1 MRKFYSRILAV
12 CMAGTMAFT
21 PFTPVGTLIGNNI
34 TIEAKAADAVDTS
47 WYDNCTEGQT
57 EFTITTAAQLRGLAE
72 LVNKNEDIFSE
83 CKIKLGKDIDLNNEQ
98 WTPIGNG
105 YEFNGEFDG
114 QGHTIYN
121 LKESEIEDAN
131 YIKAGLFGVVKGISV
146 EKEDG
151 TYNITPAVIKN
162 VTIENADI
170 EVTNT
175 KNNVPN
181 TLGGTG
187 ALVSYGVN
195 INIENCKVKNA
206 KITANNSSPRAGA
219 MLGNIEAGKITN
231 CQVEKSEVNAGANDR
246 VGLLCGYMQG
256 ASSSN
261 KKKEQANAIQNVRV
275 QGSVKGRNSIGG
287 VIGYYKE
294 QYNASESIFK
304 GAVTQEGTTVEGVSA
319 VAGIAGFSWNII
331 EESINNAS
339 VTGTTNVSGIT
350 SVSQTNKNGN
360 INGGN
365 VSNCINNGDVTG
377 DSYVAGI
384 LACKTSY
391 AAWTASAIDNCYN
404 RGNIV
409 SKDDNVDAIAKITGG
424 SKYTGTTVSNSYNL
438 GNVNSA
444 SGNIIFNESNKYT
457 NVYFK
462 TDSSEIVSP
471 KGTIGQTE
479 AQFKDRTVVDALN
492 ANDGV
497 EETVWYQNTEN
508 PDLAFNMTV
517 TSDITVPETLN
528 VTLGKTMKLQAS
540 VTPEDATNKT
550 LVYTSSD
557 NTIASVK
564 EDGTISGLKLGTA
577 DITVKAMDT
586 GKEKTVKV
594 TVKEAEKEPA
604 NPTNPAKPSQPTT
617 EKETSTVATVKKG
630 TKLTVGTNTFV
641 VTNVKAKTVSYKGTK
656 KKKAA
661 KITIPAT
668 VKSGKQVYK
677 VTAIA
682 DNAFK
687 NNKKIKT
694 VVVGKNVRT
703 IGKKAFYGCKNLKK
717 ITVQSSIIKK
727 VGAKAFKGI
736 NKKAVIKVPSKKYK
750 AYKKVFK
757 GKGQAK
763 TVTIKK

>member
-12 CMAGTMAFT
+12 CMAGTMALT
-21 PFTPVGTLIGNNI
+21 PFTPVGTLIGNTI
-34 TIEAKAADAVDTS
+34 TIEAKAAEASVDTS
-47 WYDNCTEGQT
+47 WYEDGQT
-57 EFTITTAAQLRGLAE
+57 EFTISTEAQLRGLAE
-72 LVNKNEDIFSE
+72 LVNKQNKLFSGCTVKLANDIVMDDSESFTPIGLNRNRGFGGIFDGQNHTIKNMFIYNEIHNENLTGLYVGLFGSAIGKNSTTTTIKNLTVENATVIEKCDESTTIKNVNQSTQGTAALVGYGKNIYIENCSVKDSNVSNDVLRTTGGLVGNLNGGSISE
-83 CKIKLGKDIDLNNEQ
+83 CKVINTKVNGILSEGLLSGVIDTVGNPKTGPIVVDNAVKDVYVQGNVKGQDGSKFTGGLVGNSVDSNISNAIVGKDSIIEGDSNVAG
-98 WTPIGNG
+98 IV
-105 YEFNGEFDG
+105 GENRGD
-114 QGHTIYN
+114 
-121 LKESEIEDAN
+121 
-131 YIKAGLFGVVKGISV
+131 
-146 EKEDG
+146 
-151 TYNITPAVIKN
+151 IKN
-162 VTIENADI
+162 CFN
-170 EVTNT
+170 
-175 KNNVPN
+175 
-181 TLGGTG
+181 
-187 ALVSYGVN
+187 S
-195 INIENCKVKNA
+195 A
-206 KITANNSSPRAGA
+206 KIV
-219 MLGNIEAGKITN
+219 GK
-231 CQVEKSEVNAGANDR
+231 E
-246 VGLLCGYMQG
+246 Y
-256 ASSSN
+256 
-261 KKKEQANAIQNVRV
+261 
-275 QGSVKGRNSIGG
+275 
-287 VIGYYKE
+287 
-294 QYNASESIFK
+294 
-304 GAVTQEGTTVEGVSA
+304 
-319 VAGIAGFSWNII
+319 VAGIATGIGTELVKI
-331 EESINNAS
+331 E
-339 VTGTTNVSGIT
+339 
-350 SVSQTNKNGN
+350 
-360 INGGN
+360 
-365 VSNCINNGDVTG
+365 
-377 DSYVAGI
+377 
-384 LACKTSY
+384 
-391 AAWTASAIDNCYN
+391 NCYN
-404 RGNIV
+404 LGE
-409 SKDDNVDAIAKITGG
+409 VDAKDNTDKMGALTYADNKIFN
-424 SKYTGTTVSNSYNL
+424 VANSYNL
-438 GNVNSA
+438 GTVKDL
-444 SGNIIFNESNKYT
+444 SGDKAQFNANDTYT
-457 NVYFK
+457 NVAYN
-462 TDSSEIVSP
+462 SENGIAAAE
-471 KGTIGQTE
+471 GTTGITGYAE

-528 VTLGKTMKLQAS
+528 VTLGKSMKLQAS
-540 VTPEDATNKT
+540 ITPEDATNKT

-557 NTIASVK
+557 DTIASVK
-564 EDGTISGLKLGTA
+564 EDGTVSGLKLGTA

-594 TVKEAEKEPA
+594 TVKKVEKEPA

-617 EKETSTVATVKKG
+617 KTVKKG
-630 TKLTVGTNTFV
+630 TKLIVGTNTFV

-656 KKKAA
+656 NKKVA

>member
-47 WYDNCTEGQT
+47 WYDNRTEGQT

-195 INIENCKVKNA
+195 INIE
-206 KITANNSSPRAGA
+206 
-219 MLGNIEAGKITN
+219 N

-517 TSDITVPETLN
+517 TSDITVPGTLN

-540 VTPEDATNKT
+540 ITPEDATNKT

-557 NTIASVK
+557 DTIASVK
-564 EDGTISGLKLGTA
+564 EDGTVSGLKLGTA

-586 GKEKTVKV
+586 GKEKNVKV

-617 EKETSTVATVKKG
+617 KTVKKG
-630 TKLTVGTNTFV
+630 TKLTVGTNIFV

-656 KKKAA
+656 KKKVA

-668 VKSGKQVYK
+668 VKSGNQVYK

>member
-12 CMAGTMAFT
+12 CMAGTMALT
-21 PFTPVGTLIGNNI
+21 PFTPVGTLIGNTI
-34 TIEAKAADAVDTS
+34 TIEAKAAEASVDTS
-47 WYDNCTEGQT
+47 WYENGQT
-57 EFTITTAAQLRGLAE
+57 EFTISTEAQLRGLAE
-72 LVNKNEDIFSE
+72 LVNKQNKLFSGCTVKLANDIVMDDSESFTPIGLNRNRGFGGIFDGQNHTIKNMFIYNEINNENLTGLYVGLFGSAIGKNSTTTTIKNLTVENATVIEKCDESTTIKNVNQSTQGTAALVGYGKNIYIENCSVKDSNVSNDVLRTTGGLVGNLNGGSISE
-83 CKIKLGKDIDLNNEQ
+83 CKVINTKVNGILSEGLLSGVIDTVGNPKTGPIVVDNAVKDVYVQGNVKGQDGSKFTGGLVGNSVDSNISNAIVGKDSIIEGDSNVAG
-98 WTPIGNG
+98 IV
-105 YEFNGEFDG
+105 GENRGD
-114 QGHTIYN
+114 
-121 LKESEIEDAN
+121 
-131 YIKAGLFGVVKGISV
+131 
-146 EKEDG
+146 
-151 TYNITPAVIKN
+151 IKN
-162 VTIENADI
+162 CFN
-170 EVTNT
+170 
-175 KNNVPN
+175 
-181 TLGGTG
+181 
-187 ALVSYGVN
+187 S
-195 INIENCKVKNA
+195 A
-206 KITANNSSPRAGA
+206 KIV
-219 MLGNIEAGKITN
+219 GK
-231 CQVEKSEVNAGANDR
+231 E
-246 VGLLCGYMQG
+246 Y
-256 ASSSN
+256 
-261 KKKEQANAIQNVRV
+261 
-275 QGSVKGRNSIGG
+275 
-287 VIGYYKE
+287 
-294 QYNASESIFK
+294 
-304 GAVTQEGTTVEGVSA
+304 
-319 VAGIAGFSWNII
+319 VAGIATGIGTELVKI
-331 EESINNAS
+331 E
-339 VTGTTNVSGIT
+339 
-350 SVSQTNKNGN
+350 
-360 INGGN
+360 
-365 VSNCINNGDVTG
+365 
-377 DSYVAGI
+377 
-384 LACKTSY
+384 
-391 AAWTASAIDNCYN
+391 NCYN
-404 RGNIV
+404 LGE
-409 SKDDNVDAIAKITGG
+409 VDAKDNTDKMGALTYADNKIFN
-424 SKYTGTTVSNSYNL
+424 VANSYNL
-438 GNVNSA
+438 GTVKDL
-444 SGNIIFNESNKYT
+444 SGDKAQFNANDTYT
-457 NVYFK
+457 NVAYN
-462 TDSSEIVSP
+462 SENGIAAAE
-471 KGTIGQTE
+471 GTTGITGYAA

-557 NTIASVK
+557 DTIASVK
-564 EDGTISGLKLGTA
+564 EDGTVSGLKLGTA

-594 TVKEAEKEPA
+594 TVKKAEKEPA
-604 NPTNPAKPSQPTT
+604 NPANPSQPTT
-617 EKETSTVATVKKG
+617 KTVKKG
-630 TKLTVGTNTFV
+630 TKLIVGTNTFV

-656 KKKAA
+656 NKKAA

-677 VTAIA
+677 VTTIA

>member
-47 WYDNCTEGQT
+47 WYDNRTEGQT

-72 LVNKNEDIFSE
+72 LVNKNKDIFSE

-246 VGLLCGYMQG
+246 AGLLCGYMQG

-261 KKKEQANAIQNVRV
+261 KEKEQANVIQNVRV

-294 QYNASESIFK
+294 QYKASESIFK

-409 SKDDNVDAIAKITGG
+409 SKDDNVDAIAKITG

-462 TDSSEIVSP
+462 TDSSEIASP
-471 KGTIGQTE
+471 EGTIGQTE

-557 NTIASVK
+557 DTIASVK
-564 EDGTISGLKLGTA
+564 EDGTVSGLKLGTA

-594 TVKEAEKEPA
+594 TVKKVEKEPA
-604 NPTNPAKPSQPTT
+604 NPTNPSQPTT
-617 EKETSTVATVKKG
+617 KTVKKG
-630 TKLTVGTNTFV
+630 TKLIVGTNTFV

-656 KKKAA
+656 NKMAA

-677 VTAIA
+677 VTTIA

>member
-12 CMAGTMAFT
+12 CMAGTMALT
-21 PFTPVGTLIGNNI
+21 PFTPVGTLIGNTI
-34 TIEAKAADAVDTS
+34 TIEAKAAEASVDTS
-47 WYDNCTEGQT
+47 WYENGQT
-57 EFTITTAAQLRGLAE
+57 EFTISTEAQLRGLAE
-72 LVNKNEDIFSE
+72 LVNKQNKLFSGCTVKLANDIVMDDSE
-83 CKIKLGKDIDLNNEQ
+83 SF
-98 WTPIGNG
+98 TPIGLNRNRG
-105 YEFNGEFDG
+105 FGGIFDG
-114 QGHTIYN
+114 QNHTIKNMFIYN
-121 LKESEIEDAN
+121 EINNEN
-131 YIKAGLFGVVKGISV
+131 LTGLYVGLFGSAIGKNSTTTTIKNLTV
-146 EKEDG
+146 ENATVIEKCDES
-151 TYNITPAVIKN
+151 TTIKN
-162 VTIENADI
+162 VNQSTQ
-170 EVTNT
+170 
-175 KNNVPN
+175 
-181 TLGGTG
+181 GTA
-187 ALVSYGVN
+187 ALVGYGKN
-195 INIENCKVKNA
+195 IYIENCSVKDSNVSNDVLRTTGGLVGNLNGGSISEGKVINTKVNGILSEGLLSGVIDTVGNPKTGPIVVDNAVKDVYVQGNVKGQDGSKFTGGLVGNSVDSNISNAIVGKDSIIEGDSNVAGIVGENRGDIKNCFNSA
-206 KITANNSSPRAGA
+206 KIV
-219 MLGNIEAGKITN
+219 GK
-231 CQVEKSEVNAGANDR
+231 E
-246 VGLLCGYMQG
+246 Y
-256 ASSSN
+256 
-261 KKKEQANAIQNVRV
+261 
-275 QGSVKGRNSIGG
+275 
-287 VIGYYKE
+287 
-294 QYNASESIFK
+294 
-304 GAVTQEGTTVEGVSA
+304 
-319 VAGIAGFSWNII
+319 VAGIATGIGTELVKI
-331 EESINNAS
+331 E
-339 VTGTTNVSGIT
+339 
-350 SVSQTNKNGN
+350 
-360 INGGN
+360 
-365 VSNCINNGDVTG
+365 
-377 DSYVAGI
+377 
-384 LACKTSY
+384 
-391 AAWTASAIDNCYN
+391 NCYN
-404 RGNIV
+404 LGE
-409 SKDDNVDAIAKITGG
+409 VDAKDNTDKMGALTYADNKIFN
-424 SKYTGTTVSNSYNL
+424 VANSYNL
-438 GNVNSA
+438 GTVKDL
-444 SGNIIFNESNKYT
+444 SGDKAQFNANDTYT
-457 NVYFK
+457 NVAYN
-462 TDSSEIVSP
+462 SENGIAAAE
-471 KGTIGQTE
+471 GTTGITGYAA

-557 NTIASVK
+557 DTIASVK
-564 EDGTISGLKLGTA
+564 EDGTVSGLKLGTA

-594 TVKEAEKEPA
+594 TVKKAEKEPA
-604 NPTNPAKPSQPTT
+604 NPTNPSQPTT
-617 EKETSTVATVKKG
+617 KTVKKG
-630 TKLTVGTNTFV
+630 TKLIVGTNTFV

-656 KKKAA
+656 NKKAA

-677 VTAIA
+677 VTTIA

>member
-12 CMAGTMAFT
+12 CMAGTMALT
-21 PFTPVGTLIGNNI
+21 PFTPVGTLIGNTI
-34 TIEAKAADAVDTS
+34 TIEAKAAEASVDTS
-47 WYDNCTEGQT
+47 WYENGQT
-57 EFTITTAAQLRGLAE
+57 EFTISTEAQLRGLAE
-72 LVNKNEDIFSE
+72 LVNKQNKLFSGCTVKLANDIVMDDSESFTPIGLNRNRGFGGIFDGQNHTIKNMFIYNEINNENLTGLYVGLFGSAIGKNSTTTTIKNLTVENATVIEKCDESTTIKNVNQSTQGTAALVGYGKNIYIENCSVKDSNVSNDVLRTTGGLVGNLNGGSISE
-83 CKIKLGKDIDLNNEQ
+83 CKVINTKVNGILSEGLLSGVIDTVGNPKTGPIVVDNAVKDVYVQGNVKGQDGSKFTGGLVGNSVDSNISNAIVGKDSIIEGDSNVAG
-98 WTPIGNG
+98 IV
-105 YEFNGEFDG
+105 GENRGD
-114 QGHTIYN
+114 
-121 LKESEIEDAN
+121 
-131 YIKAGLFGVVKGISV
+131 
-146 EKEDG
+146 
-151 TYNITPAVIKN
+151 IKN
-162 VTIENADI
+162 CFN
-170 EVTNT
+170 
-175 KNNVPN
+175 
-181 TLGGTG
+181 
-187 ALVSYGVN
+187 S
-195 INIENCKVKNA
+195 A
-206 KITANNSSPRAGA
+206 KIV
-219 MLGNIEAGKITN
+219 GK
-231 CQVEKSEVNAGANDR
+231 E
-246 VGLLCGYMQG
+246 Y
-256 ASSSN
+256 
-261 KKKEQANAIQNVRV
+261 
-275 QGSVKGRNSIGG
+275 
-287 VIGYYKE
+287 
-294 QYNASESIFK
+294 
-304 GAVTQEGTTVEGVSA
+304 
-319 VAGIAGFSWNII
+319 VAGIATGIGTELVKI
-331 EESINNAS
+331 E
-339 VTGTTNVSGIT
+339 
-350 SVSQTNKNGN
+350 
-360 INGGN
+360 
-365 VSNCINNGDVTG
+365 
-377 DSYVAGI
+377 
-384 LACKTSY
+384 
-391 AAWTASAIDNCYN
+391 NCYN
-404 RGNIV
+404 LGE
-409 SKDDNVDAIAKITGG
+409 VDAKDNTDKMGALTYADNKIFN
-424 SKYTGTTVSNSYNL
+424 VANSYNL
-438 GNVNSA
+438 GTVKDL
-444 SGNIIFNESNKYT
+444 SGDKAQFNANDTYT
-457 NVYFK
+457 NVAYN
-462 TDSSEIVSP
+462 SENGIAAAE
-471 KGTIGQTE
+471 GTTGITGYAA

-557 NTIASVK
+557 DTIASVK
-564 EDGTISGLKLGTA
+564 EDGTVSGLKLGTA

-594 TVKEAEKEPA
+594 TVKKAEKEPA
-604 NPTNPAKPSQPTT
+604 NPTNPSQPTT
-617 EKETSTVATVKKG
+617 KTVKKG
-630 TKLTVGTNTFV
+630 TKLIVGTNTFV

-656 KKKAA
+656 NKKAA

>member
-47 WYDNCTEGQT
+47 WYDKRTEGQT
-57 EFTITTAAQLRGLAE
+57 EFTISTEAQLRGLAQI
-72 LVNKNEDIFSE
+72 VNSSDAAVEGFVMPFTGCTVKLANDIVMDADTPFA
-83 CKIKLGKDIDLNNEQ
+83 
-98 WTPIGNG
+98 PIGVSRG
-105 YEFNGEFDG
+105 LGFAGVFDG
-114 QGHTIYN
+114 QGHTIKN
-121 LKESEIEDAN
+121 LTVSKSYDKIPTG
-131 YIKAGLFGVVKGISV
+131 IFAGLFGSVLGNKGSVAEIKNVTLENATVIESTEAASSSQKNAVKQGTAALVGYGKNIVVENCNVKNSYVENNVLGITGGLIGHALGADISNCKVTDTEVKGISN
-146 EKEDG
+146 EGLLGGKISLGTTDSKDG
-151 TYNITPAVIKN
+151 VTSKNKVTNIYVQGKVTGETGSTYTGGLFGSDMSTAEATDSSNIVIGKDTVIKG
-162 VTIENADI
+162 DI
-170 EVTNT
+170 STAGVVGKTWSGLTNC
-175 KNNVPN
+175 
-181 TLGGTG
+181 
-187 ALVSYGVN
+187 VSY
-195 INIENCKVKNA
+195 
-206 KITANNSSPRAGA
+206 AN
-219 MLGNIEAGKITN
+219 
-231 CQVEKSEVNAGANDR
+231 
-246 VGLLCGYMQG
+246 
-256 ASSSN
+256 
-261 KKKEQANAIQNVRV
+261 
-275 QGSVKGRNSIGG
+275 
-287 VIGYYKE
+287 
-294 QYNASESIFK
+294 
-304 GAVTQEGTTVEGVSA
+304 VEGSGDFTN
-319 VAGIAGFSWNII
+319 GIAQTGGK
-331 EESINNAS
+331 S
-339 VTGTTNVSGIT
+339 VFY
-350 SVSQTNKNGN
+350 
-360 INGGN
+360 
-365 VSNCINNGDVTG
+365 SNCMNYGDVNG
-377 DSYVAGI
+377 ADYVAGI
-384 LACKTSY
+384 TSTKSKPSR
-391 AAWTASAIDNCYN
+391 ATEIKVENCYN
-404 RGNIV
+404 LGNISSTKETV
-409 SKDDNVDAIAKITGG
+409 NIGAISYMTEKLF
-424 SKYTGTTVSNSYNL
+424 TVANSYNL
-438 GNVNSA
+438 GTVKDLSGDKVQFNANDTYINVAYNSENGIA
-444 SGNIIFNESNKYT
+444 AAEGTTGITGYT
-457 NVYFK
+457 A
-462 TDSSEIVSP
+462 
-471 KGTIGQTE
+471 

-517 TSDITVPETLN
+517 TSDITVPGTLN

-540 VTPEDATNKT
+540 ITPEDATNKT

-557 NTIASVK
+557 DTIASVK
-564 EDGTISGLKLGTA
+564 EDGTVSGLKLGTA

-594 TVKEAEKEPA
+594 TVKKVEKEPA
-604 NPTNPAKPSQPTT
+604 NPAKPSQPTT
-617 EKETSTVATVKKG
+617 KTVKKG
-630 TKLTVGTNTFV
+630 TKLIVGTNTFV
-641 VTNVKAKTVSYKGTK
+641 VTNVKAKTVSYKATK
-656 KKKAA
+656 NKKAA

-677 VTAIA
+677 VTTIA

>member
-47 WYDNCTEGQT
+47 WYDNRTEGQT

-517 TSDITVPETLN
+517 TSDITVPGTLN

-540 VTPEDATNKT
+540 ITPEDATNKT

-557 NTIASVK
+557 DTIAS
-564 EDGTISGLKLGTA
+564 
-577 DITVKAMDT
+577 
-586 GKEKTVKV
+586 
-594 TVKEAEKEPA
+594 VKEAEKEPA

-617 EKETSTVATVKKG
+617 KTVKKG
-630 TKLTVGTNTFV
+630 TKLTVGTNIFV

-656 KKKAA
+656 KKKVA

-668 VKSGKQVYK
+668 VKSGNQVYK

>member
-1 MRKFYSRILAV
+1 MCL
-12 CMAGTMAFT
+12 TH
-21 PFTPVGTLIGNNI
+21 
-34 TIEAKAADAVDTS
+34 
-47 WYDNCTEGQT
+47 W
-57 EFTITTAAQLRGLAE
+57 
-72 LVNKNEDIFSE
+72 
-83 CKIKLGKDIDLNNEQ
+83 
-98 WTPIGNG
+98 
-105 YEFNGEFDG
+105 
-114 QGHTIYN
+114 
-121 LKESEIEDAN
+121 
-131 YIKAGLFGVVKGISV
+131 
-146 EKEDG
+146 
-151 TYNITPAVIKN
+151 
-162 VTIENADI
+162 
-170 EVTNT
+170 
-175 KNNVPN
+175 
-181 TLGGTG
+181 GGTG

-246 VGLLCGYMQG
+246 AGLLCGYMQG

-462 TDSSEIVSP
+462 TDSSEIASP
-471 KGTIGQTE
+471 EGTIGQTE

-508 PDLAFNMTV
+508 PDLAFNMTI

-557 NTIASVK
+557 DTIASVK
-564 EDGTISGLKLGTA
+564 EDGTVSGLKLGTA
-577 DITVKAMDT
+577 DITVKAMDA

-604 NPTNPAKPSQPTT
+604 NPTNPAKPSQPAT
-617 EKETSTVATVKKG
+617 EKENPTVATVKKG
-630 TKLTVGTNTFV
+630 TKLTVGTNIFV

-656 KKKAA
+656 NKKAA

-668 VKSGKQVYK
+668 VKLGNQVYK

>member
-47 WYDNCTEGQT
+47 WYDKRTEGQT
-57 EFTITTAAQLRGLAE
+57 EFTISTEAQLRGLAQI
-72 LVNKNEDIFSE
+72 VNSSDAAVEGFVMPFTGCTVKLANDIVMDADTPFA
-83 CKIKLGKDIDLNNEQ
+83 
-98 WTPIGNG
+98 PIGVSRG
-105 YEFNGEFDG
+105 LGFAGVFDG
-114 QGHTIYN
+114 QGHTIKN
-121 LKESEIEDAN
+121 LTVSKSYDKIPTG
-131 YIKAGLFGVVKGISV
+131 IFAGLFGSVLGNKGSVAEIKNVTLENATVIESTEAASSSQKNAVKQGTAALVGYGKNIVVENCNVKNSYVENNVLGITGGLIGHALGADISNCKVTDTEVKGISN
-146 EKEDG
+146 EGLLGGKISLGTTDSKDG
-151 TYNITPAVIKN
+151 VTSKNKVTNIYVQGKVTGETGSTYTGGLFGSDMSTAEATDSSNIVIGKDTVIKG
-162 VTIENADI
+162 DI
-170 EVTNT
+170 STAGVVGKTWSGLTNC
-175 KNNVPN
+175 
-181 TLGGTG
+181 
-187 ALVSYGVN
+187 VSY
-195 INIENCKVKNA
+195 
-206 KITANNSSPRAGA
+206 AN
-219 MLGNIEAGKITN
+219 
-231 CQVEKSEVNAGANDR
+231 
-246 VGLLCGYMQG
+246 
-256 ASSSN
+256 
-261 KKKEQANAIQNVRV
+261 
-275 QGSVKGRNSIGG
+275 
-287 VIGYYKE
+287 
-294 QYNASESIFK
+294 
-304 GAVTQEGTTVEGVSA
+304 VEGSGDFTN
-319 VAGIAGFSWNII
+319 GIAQTGGK
-331 EESINNAS
+331 S
-339 VTGTTNVSGIT
+339 VFY
-350 SVSQTNKNGN
+350 
-360 INGGN
+360 
-365 VSNCINNGDVTG
+365 SNCMNYGDVNG
-377 DSYVAGI
+377 ADYVAGI
-384 LACKTSY
+384 TSTKSKPSR
-391 AAWTASAIDNCYN
+391 ATEIKVENCYN
-404 RGNIV
+404 LGNISSTKETV
-409 SKDDNVDAIAKITGG
+409 NIGAISYMTEKLF
-424 SKYTGTTVSNSYNL
+424 TVANSYNL
-438 GNVNSA
+438 GTVKDL
-444 SGNIIFNESNKYT
+444 SGDKAQFNANDTYT
-457 NVYFK
+457 NVAYN
-462 TDSSEIVSP
+462 SENGIAAAE
-471 KGTIGQTE
+471 GTTGITGYTA

-540 VTPEDATNKT
+540 ITPEDATNKT

-557 NTIASVK
+557 DTIASVK
-564 EDGTISGLKLGTA
+564 EDGTVSGLKLGTT

-594 TVKEAEKEPA
+594 TVKKVEKEPA
-604 NPTNPAKPSQPTT
+604 NPAKPSQPTT
-617 EKETSTVATVKKG
+617 KTVKKG
-630 TKLTVGTNTFV
+630 TKLIVGTNTFV
-641 VTNVKAKTVSYKGTK
+641 VTNVKAKTVSYKATK
-656 KKKAA
+656 NKKAA

-677 VTAIA
+677 VTTIA

>member
-47 WYDNCTEGQT
+47 WYDKRTEGQT
-57 EFTITTAAQLRGLAE
+57 EFTISTEAQLRGLAQI
-72 LVNKNEDIFSE
+72 VNSSDAAVEGFVMPFTGCTVKLANDIVMDADMPFA
-83 CKIKLGKDIDLNNEQ
+83 
-98 WTPIGNG
+98 PIGVSRG
-105 YEFNGEFDG
+105 LGFAGVFDG
-114 QGHTIYN
+114 QGHTIKN
-121 LKESEIEDAN
+121 LTVSKSYDKIPTG
-131 YIKAGLFGVVKGISV
+131 IFAGLFGSVLGNKGSVAEIKNVTLENATVIESTEAASSSQKNAVKQGTAALVGYGKNIVVENCNVKNSYVENNVLGITGGLIGHALGADISNCKVTDTEVKGISN
-146 EKEDG
+146 EGLLGGKISLGTTDSKDG
-151 TYNITPAVIKN
+151 VTSKNKVTNIYVQGKVTGETGSTYTGGLFGSDMSTAEATDSSNIVIGKDTVIKG
-162 VTIENADI
+162 DI
-170 EVTNT
+170 STAGVVGKTWSGLTNC
-175 KNNVPN
+175 
-181 TLGGTG
+181 
-187 ALVSYGVN
+187 VSY
-195 INIENCKVKNA
+195 
-206 KITANNSSPRAGA
+206 AN
-219 MLGNIEAGKITN
+219 
-231 CQVEKSEVNAGANDR
+231 
-246 VGLLCGYMQG
+246 
-256 ASSSN
+256 
-261 KKKEQANAIQNVRV
+261 
-275 QGSVKGRNSIGG
+275 
-287 VIGYYKE
+287 
-294 QYNASESIFK
+294 
-304 GAVTQEGTTVEGVSA
+304 VEGSGDFTN
-319 VAGIAGFSWNII
+319 GIAQTGGK
-331 EESINNAS
+331 S
-339 VTGTTNVSGIT
+339 VFY
-350 SVSQTNKNGN
+350 
-360 INGGN
+360 
-365 VSNCINNGDVTG
+365 SNCMNYGDVNG
-377 DSYVAGI
+377 ADYVAGI
-384 LACKTSY
+384 TSTKSKPSR
-391 AAWTASAIDNCYN
+391 ATEIKVENCYN
-404 RGNIV
+404 LGNISSTKETV
-409 SKDDNVDAIAKITGG
+409 NIGAISYMTEKLF
-424 SKYTGTTVSNSYNL
+424 TVANSYNL
-438 GNVNSA
+438 GTVKDL
-444 SGNIIFNESNKYT
+444 SGDKAQFNANDTYT
-457 NVYFK
+457 NVAYN
-462 TDSSEIVSP
+462 SENGIAAAE
-471 KGTIGQTE
+471 GTTGITGYTA

-540 VTPEDATNKT
+540 ITPEDATNKT

-557 NTIASVK
+557 DTIASVK
-564 EDGTISGLKLGTA
+564 EDGTVSGLKLGTA

-594 TVKEAEKEPA
+594 TVKKVEKEPA
-604 NPTNPAKPSQPTT
+604 NPAKPSQPTT
-617 EKETSTVATVKKG
+617 KTVKKG
-630 TKLTVGTNTFV
+630 TKLIVGTNTFV
-641 VTNVKAKTVSYKGTK
+641 VTNVKAKTVSYKATK
-656 KKKAA
+656 NKKAA

-677 VTAIA
+677 VTTIA

>member
-12 CMAGTMAFT
+12 CMAGTMALT
-21 PFTPVGTLIGNNI
+21 PFTPVGRLIGNTI
-34 TIEAKAADAVDTS
+34 TIEAKAAEASVDTS
-47 WYDNCTEGQT
+47 WYEDGQT
-57 EFTITTAAQLRGLAE
+57 EFTISTEAQLRGLAE
-72 LVNKNEDIFSE
+72 LVNKQNKLFSGCTVKLANDIVMDDSESFTPIGLNRNRGFGGIFDGQNHTIKNMFIYNEINNENLTGLYVGLFGSAIGKNSTTTTIKNLTVENATVIEKCDESTTIKNVNQSTQGTAALVGYGKNIYIENCSVKDSNVSNDVLRTTGGLVGNLNGGSISE
-83 CKIKLGKDIDLNNEQ
+83 CKVINTKVNGILSEGLLSGVIDTVGNSKTGPIVVDNAVKDVYVQGNVKGQDGSKFTGGLVGNSVDSNISNAIVGKDSIIEGDSNVAG
-98 WTPIGNG
+98 IV
-105 YEFNGEFDG
+105 GENRGD
-114 QGHTIYN
+114 
-121 LKESEIEDAN
+121 
-131 YIKAGLFGVVKGISV
+131 
-146 EKEDG
+146 
-151 TYNITPAVIKN
+151 IKN
-162 VTIENADI
+162 CFN
-170 EVTNT
+170 
-175 KNNVPN
+175 
-181 TLGGTG
+181 
-187 ALVSYGVN
+187 S
-195 INIENCKVKNA
+195 A
-206 KITANNSSPRAGA
+206 KIV
-219 MLGNIEAGKITN
+219 GK
-231 CQVEKSEVNAGANDR
+231 E
-246 VGLLCGYMQG
+246 Y
-256 ASSSN
+256 
-261 KKKEQANAIQNVRV
+261 
-275 QGSVKGRNSIGG
+275 
-287 VIGYYKE
+287 
-294 QYNASESIFK
+294 
-304 GAVTQEGTTVEGVSA
+304 
-319 VAGIAGFSWNII
+319 VAGIATGIGTELVKI
-331 EESINNAS
+331 E
-339 VTGTTNVSGIT
+339 
-350 SVSQTNKNGN
+350 
-360 INGGN
+360 
-365 VSNCINNGDVTG
+365 
-377 DSYVAGI
+377 
-384 LACKTSY
+384 
-391 AAWTASAIDNCYN
+391 NCYN
-404 RGNIV
+404 LGE
-409 SKDDNVDAIAKITGG
+409 VDAKDNTDKMGALTYADNKIFN
-424 SKYTGTTVSNSYNL
+424 VANSYNL
-438 GNVNSA
+438 GTVKDL
-444 SGNIIFNESNKYT
+444 SGDKAQFNANDTYT
-457 NVYFK
+457 NVAYN
-462 TDSSEIVSP
+462 SENGIAAAE
-471 KGTIGQTE
+471 GTTGITGYAE

-528 VTLGKTMKLQAS
+528 VTLGKSMKLQAS
-540 VTPEDATNKT
+540 ITPEDATNKT

-557 NTIASVK
+557 DTIASVK
-564 EDGTISGLKLGTA
+564 EDGTVSGLKLGTA

-594 TVKEAEKEPA
+594 TVKKVEKEPA

-617 EKETSTVATVKKG
+617 KTVKKG
-630 TKLTVGTNTFV
+630 TKLIVGTNTFV

-656 KKKAA
+656 NKKVA

>member
-12 CMAGTMAFT
+12 CMAGTMALT
-21 PFTPVGTLIGNNI
+21 PFTPVGTLIGNTI
-34 TIEAKAADAVDTS
+34 TIEAKAAEASVDTS
-47 WYDNCTEGQT
+47 WYEDGQT
-57 EFTITTAAQLRGLAE
+57 EFTISTEAQLRGLAE
-72 LVNKNEDIFSE
+72 LVNKQNKLFSGCTVKLANDIVMDDSESFTPIGLNRNRGFGGIFDGQNHTIKNMFIYNEINNENLTGLYVGLFGSAIGKNSTTTTIKNLTVENATVIEKCDESTTIKNVNQSTQGTAALVGYGKNIYIENCSVKDSNVSNDVLRTTGGLVGNLNGGSISE
-83 CKIKLGKDIDLNNEQ
+83 CKVINTKVNGILSEGLLSGVIDTVGNPKTGPIVVDNAVKDVYVQGNVKGQDGSKFTGGLVGNSVDSNISNAIVGKDSIIEGDSNVAG
-98 WTPIGNG
+98 IV
-105 YEFNGEFDG
+105 GENRGD
-114 QGHTIYN
+114 
-121 LKESEIEDAN
+121 
-131 YIKAGLFGVVKGISV
+131 
-146 EKEDG
+146 
-151 TYNITPAVIKN
+151 IKN
-162 VTIENADI
+162 CFN
-170 EVTNT
+170 
-175 KNNVPN
+175 
-181 TLGGTG
+181 
-187 ALVSYGVN
+187 S
-195 INIENCKVKNA
+195 A
-206 KITANNSSPRAGA
+206 KIV
-219 MLGNIEAGKITN
+219 GK
-231 CQVEKSEVNAGANDR
+231 E
-246 VGLLCGYMQG
+246 Y
-256 ASSSN
+256 
-261 KKKEQANAIQNVRV
+261 
-275 QGSVKGRNSIGG
+275 
-287 VIGYYKE
+287 
-294 QYNASESIFK
+294 
-304 GAVTQEGTTVEGVSA
+304 
-319 VAGIAGFSWNII
+319 VAGIATGIGTELVKI
-331 EESINNAS
+331 E
-339 VTGTTNVSGIT
+339 
-350 SVSQTNKNGN
+350 
-360 INGGN
+360 
-365 VSNCINNGDVTG
+365 
-377 DSYVAGI
+377 
-384 LACKTSY
+384 
-391 AAWTASAIDNCYN
+391 NCYN
-404 RGNIV
+404 LGE
-409 SKDDNVDAIAKITGG
+409 VDAKDNTDKMGALTYADNKIFN
-424 SKYTGTTVSNSYNL
+424 VANSYNL
-438 GNVNSA
+438 GTVKDL
-444 SGNIIFNESNKYT
+444 SGDKAQFNANDTYT
-457 NVYFK
+457 NVAYN
-462 TDSSEIVSP
+462 SENGIAAAE
-471 KGTIGQTE
+471 GTTGITGYAA

-517 TSDITVPETLN
+517 TSDITVPEALN

-557 NTIASVK
+557 DTIASVK
-564 EDGTISGLKLGTA
+564 EDGTVSGLKLGTA

-594 TVKEAEKEPA
+594 TVKEAEKELA

-617 EKETSTVATVKKG
+617 KTVKKG
-630 TKLTVGTNTFV
+630 TKLIVGTNTFV

-656 KKKAA
+656 NKKAA

-668 VKSGKQVYK
+668 VKSGNQVYK

>member
-12 CMAGTMAFT
+12 CMAGTMALT
-21 PFTPVGTLIGNNI
+21 PFTPVGTLIGNTI
-34 TIEAKAADAVDTS
+34 TIEAKAAEASVDTS
-47 WYDNCTEGQT
+47 WYENGQT
-57 EFTITTAAQLRGLAE
+57 EFTISTEAQLRGLAE
-72 LVNKNEDIFSE
+72 LVNKQNKLFSGCTVKLANDIVMDDSESFTPIGLNRNRGFGGIFDGQNHTIKNMFIYNEINNENLTGLYVGLFGSAIGKNSTTTTIKNLTVENATVIEKCDESTTIKNVNQSTQGTAALVGYGKNIYIENCSVKDSNVSNDVLRTTGGLVGNLNGGSISE
-83 CKIKLGKDIDLNNEQ
+83 CKVINTKVNGILSEGLLSGVIDTVGNPKTGPIVVDNAVKDVYVQGNVKGQDGSKFTGGLVGNSVDSNISNAIVGKDSIIEGDSNVAG
-98 WTPIGNG
+98 IV
-105 YEFNGEFDG
+105 GENRGD
-114 QGHTIYN
+114 
-121 LKESEIEDAN
+121 
-131 YIKAGLFGVVKGISV
+131 
-146 EKEDG
+146 
-151 TYNITPAVIKN
+151 IKN
-162 VTIENADI
+162 CFN
-170 EVTNT
+170 
-175 KNNVPN
+175 
-181 TLGGTG
+181 
-187 ALVSYGVN
+187 S
-195 INIENCKVKNA
+195 A
-206 KITANNSSPRAGA
+206 KIV
-219 MLGNIEAGKITN
+219 GK
-231 CQVEKSEVNAGANDR
+231 E
-246 VGLLCGYMQG
+246 Y
-256 ASSSN
+256 
-261 KKKEQANAIQNVRV
+261 
-275 QGSVKGRNSIGG
+275 
-287 VIGYYKE
+287 
-294 QYNASESIFK
+294 
-304 GAVTQEGTTVEGVSA
+304 
-319 VAGIAGFSWNII
+319 VAGIATGIGTELVKI
-331 EESINNAS
+331 E
-339 VTGTTNVSGIT
+339 
-350 SVSQTNKNGN
+350 
-360 INGGN
+360 
-365 VSNCINNGDVTG
+365 
-377 DSYVAGI
+377 
-384 LACKTSY
+384 
-391 AAWTASAIDNCYN
+391 NCYN
-404 RGNIV
+404 LGE
-409 SKDDNVDAIAKITGG
+409 VDAKDNTDKMGALTYADNKIFN
-424 SKYTGTTVSNSYNL
+424 VANSYNL
-438 GNVNSA
+438 GTVKDL
-444 SGNIIFNESNKYT
+444 SGDKAQFNANDTYT
-457 NVYFK
+457 NVAYN
-462 TDSSEIVSP
+462 SENGIAAAE
-471 KGTIGQTE
+471 GTTGITGYAA

-517 TSDITVPETLN
+517 TSDITVPEALN

-557 NTIASVK
+557 DTIASVK

-594 TVKEAEKEPA
+594 TVKEADKEPA

-617 EKETSTVATVKKG
+617 KTVKKG
-630 TKLTVGTNTFV
+630 TKLIVGTNTFV

-656 KKKAA
+656 NKKAA

-677 VTAIA
+677 VTTIA

>member
-21 PFTPVGTLIGNNI
+21 PFTPVGTLIGDNI

-47 WYDNCTEGQT
+47 WYDKRTEGQT
-57 EFTITTAAQLRGLAE
+57 EFTISTEAQLRGLAQI
-72 LVNKNEDIFSE
+72 VNSSDAAVEGFVMPFTGCTVKLANDIVMDADTPFA
-83 CKIKLGKDIDLNNEQ
+83 
-98 WTPIGNG
+98 PIGVSRG
-105 YEFNGEFDG
+105 LGFAGVFDG
-114 QGHTIYN
+114 QGHTIKN
-121 LKESEIEDAN
+121 LTVSKSYDKIPTG
-131 YIKAGLFGVVKGISV
+131 IFAGLFGSVLGNKGSVAEIKNVTLENATVIESTEAASSSQKNAVKQGTAALVGYGKNIVVENCNVKNSYVENNVLGITGGLIGHALGADISNCKVTDTEVKGISN
-146 EKEDG
+146 EGLLGGKISLGTTDSKDG
-151 TYNITPAVIKN
+151 VTSKNKVTNIYVQGKVTGETGSTYTGGLFGSDMSTAEATDSSNIVIGKDTVIKG
-162 VTIENADI
+162 DI
-170 EVTNT
+170 STAGVVGKTWSGLTNC
-175 KNNVPN
+175 
-181 TLGGTG
+181 
-187 ALVSYGVN
+187 VSY
-195 INIENCKVKNA
+195 
-206 KITANNSSPRAGA
+206 AN
-219 MLGNIEAGKITN
+219 
-231 CQVEKSEVNAGANDR
+231 
-246 VGLLCGYMQG
+246 
-256 ASSSN
+256 
-261 KKKEQANAIQNVRV
+261 
-275 QGSVKGRNSIGG
+275 
-287 VIGYYKE
+287 
-294 QYNASESIFK
+294 
-304 GAVTQEGTTVEGVSA
+304 VEGSGDFTN
-319 VAGIAGFSWNII
+319 GIAQTGGK
-331 EESINNAS
+331 S
-339 VTGTTNVSGIT
+339 VFY
-350 SVSQTNKNGN
+350 
-360 INGGN
+360 
-365 VSNCINNGDVTG
+365 SNCMNYGDVNG
-377 DSYVAGI
+377 ADYVAGI
-384 LACKTSY
+384 TSTKSKPSR
-391 AAWTASAIDNCYN
+391 ATEIKVENCYN
-404 RGNIV
+404 LGNISSTKETV
-409 SKDDNVDAIAKITGG
+409 NIGAISYMTEKLF
-424 SKYTGTTVSNSYNL
+424 TVANSYNL
-438 GNVNSA
+438 GTVKDL
-444 SGNIIFNESNKYT
+444 SGDKAQFNANDTYT
-457 NVYFK
+457 NVAYN
-462 TDSSEIVSP
+462 SENGIAAAE
-471 KGTIGQTE
+471 GTTGITGYTA

-540 VTPEDATNKT
+540 ITPEDATNKT

-557 NTIASVK
+557 DTIASVK
-564 EDGTISGLKLGTA
+564 EDGTVSGLKLGTA

-594 TVKEAEKEPA
+594 TVKKVEKEPA
-604 NPTNPAKPSQPTT
+604 NPAKPSQPTT
-617 EKETSTVATVKKG
+617 KTVKKG
-630 TKLTVGTNTFV
+630 TKLIVGTNTFV
-641 VTNVKAKTVSYKGTK
+641 VTNVKAKTVSYKATK
-656 KKKAA
+656 NKKAA

-677 VTAIA
+677 VTTIA

>member
-1 MRKFYSRILAV
+1 M
-12 CMAGTMAFT
+12 
-21 PFTPVGTLIGNNI
+21 
-34 TIEAKAADAVDTS
+34 
-47 WYDNCTEGQT
+47 
-57 EFTITTAAQLRGLAE
+57 
-72 LVNKNEDIFSE
+72 
-83 CKIKLGKDIDLNNEQ
+83 
-98 WTPIGNG
+98 
-105 YEFNGEFDG
+105 
-114 QGHTIYN
+114 
-121 LKESEIEDAN
+121 
-131 YIKAGLFGVVKGISV
+131 
-146 EKEDG
+146 
-151 TYNITPAVIKN
+151 
-162 VTIENADI
+162 
-170 EVTNT
+170 
-175 KNNVPN
+175 
-181 TLGGTG
+181 
-187 ALVSYGVN
+187 
-195 INIENCKVKNA
+195 
-206 KITANNSSPRAGA
+206 
-219 MLGNIEAGKITN
+219 
-231 CQVEKSEVNAGANDR
+231 
-246 VGLLCGYMQG
+246 
-256 ASSSN
+256 
-261 KKKEQANAIQNVRV
+261 
-275 QGSVKGRNSIGG
+275 
-287 VIGYYKE
+287 
-294 QYNASESIFK
+294 
-304 GAVTQEGTTVEGVSA
+304 
-319 VAGIAGFSWNII
+319 
-331 EESINNAS
+331 
-339 VTGTTNVSGIT
+339 
-350 SVSQTNKNGN
+350 
-360 INGGN
+360 
-365 VSNCINNGDVTG
+365 SNCINNGDVTG

-424 SKYTGTTVSNSYNL
+424 KRYTGTTVSNSYNL

-462 TDSSEIVSP
+462 TDSSEIASP
-471 KGTIGQTE
+471 EGTIGQTE

-540 VTPEDATNKT
+540 ITPEDATNKT

-557 NTIASVK
+557 DTIASVK

-594 TVKEAEKEPA
+594 TVKKVEKEPA

-617 EKETSTVATVKKG
+617 KTVKKG
-630 TKLTVGTNTFV
+630 TKLIVGTNTFV

-656 KKKAA
+656 NKKAT

>member
-1 MRKFYSRILAV
+1 M
-12 CMAGTMAFT
+12 
-21 PFTPVGTLIGNNI
+21 
-34 TIEAKAADAVDTS
+34 
-47 WYDNCTEGQT
+47 
-57 EFTITTAAQLRGLAE
+57 
-72 LVNKNEDIFSE
+72 
-83 CKIKLGKDIDLNNEQ
+83 
-98 WTPIGNG
+98 
-105 YEFNGEFDG
+105 
-114 QGHTIYN
+114 
-121 LKESEIEDAN
+121 
-131 YIKAGLFGVVKGISV
+131 
-146 EKEDG
+146 
-151 TYNITPAVIKN
+151 
-162 VTIENADI
+162 
-170 EVTNT
+170 
-175 KNNVPN
+175 
-181 TLGGTG
+181 
-187 ALVSYGVN
+187 
-195 INIENCKVKNA
+195 
-206 KITANNSSPRAGA
+206 
-219 MLGNIEAGKITN
+219 
-231 CQVEKSEVNAGANDR
+231 
-246 VGLLCGYMQG
+246 
-256 ASSSN
+256 
-261 KKKEQANAIQNVRV
+261 
-275 QGSVKGRNSIGG
+275 
-287 VIGYYKE
+287 
-294 QYNASESIFK
+294 
-304 GAVTQEGTTVEGVSA
+304 
-319 VAGIAGFSWNII
+319 
-331 EESINNAS
+331 
-339 VTGTTNVSGIT
+339 
-350 SVSQTNKNGN
+350 
-360 INGGN
+360 
-365 VSNCINNGDVTG
+365 SNCINNGDVTG